1 MEQMAEVIVKKG
13 WIKWED
19 RFRTGYKRI
28 DNQHKELVNII
39 NDLYETGVRGNISD
53 DEVKKEFKEI
63 IKRTIDY
70 ATYHFSYEEKIMKAI
85 NYSGSKDHI
94 SKHRAFSLKIV
105 DEVNSYERGD
115 DLVIKDFI
123 TFLKD
128 WLLNHIVL
136 EDKKFISEVKTTLAK
151 MYEEEIN

>member
-1 MEQMAEVIVKKG
+1 MEEMVEITVKKG
-13 WIKWED
+13 WIKWEE
-19 RFRTGYKRI
+19 RFKTGYKRI

-39 NDLYETGVRGNISD
+39 NDLYETGVKGDIED
-53 DEVKKEFKEI
+53 EEVKKSFKEI

-70 ATYHFSYEEKIMKAI
+70 ATYHFAYEEKIMSAI
-85 NYSGSKDHI
+85 NYSAAKDHI
-94 SKHRAFSLKIV
+94 SKHRSFSLKIV
-105 DEVNSYERGD
+105 DEVDRYEKGD

-151 MYEEEIN
+151 MYEEEMN